1 MPSPAY
7 NHLLSLVSLYVDS
20 KKAAEVL
27 ARQLT
32 ACKLTAD
39 TIASA
44 DIKANASRFT
54 TACGLYIADS
64 VKREELK
71 ERLMAL

>member
-1 MPSPAY
+1 MPSLAY
-7 NHLLSLVSLYVDS
+7 NSLLNLMSLYIEP

-39 TIASA
+39 TVGNA
-44 DIKANASRFT
+44 DIKNNASRFA
-54 TACGLYIADS
+54 TACGLYVSDAA
-64 VKREELK
+64 KREELK
-71 ERLMAL
+71 TKLAAL